1 MFLILDEIK
10 KENKHLNFMVSHK
23 VIASDERVPDFCL
36 FKLCLCTLKIQSEI

>member
-23 VIASDERVPDFCL
+23 VIASDERVISVYLSYAFVR
-36 FKLCLCTLKIQSEI
+36 